1 MASVSEVEMSDYTSE
16 SSESSQE
23 QSSEASDDSFVSAN
37 EDLLPY
43 DENVEPIVTEKE
55 AAEYQKQIAQ
65 EEEEDEMLW
74 SRFSGEE
81 EVENTALLVSSSFSP
96 REDSFSALKMSL
108 II

>member
-1 MASVSEVEMSDYTSE
+1 MSDYTSE

-43 DENVEPIVTEKE
+43 DENIEPIATKKE
-55 AAEYQKQIAQ
+55 AAEYQEQVAQ

-81 EVENTALLVSSSFSP
+81 DVENWFVVLFIIFVSLVDRKRFFGP
-96 REDSFSALKMSL
+96 VN
-108 II
+108 